1 VTRARRR
8 QILRYRVH
16 DVSPAELRRR
26 LIAGSASD
34 AAASTKTPRATE
46 TPRRPYSRQVMTACL
61 RLRMAL
67 RDKPEL
73 QSDLALIEALALRG
87 AMARDAAAA
96 VDITVDEEEQLE
108 QLADV
113 IPLDPWSRRR

>member
-16 DVSPAELRRR
+16 DVSAAELRRR
-26 LIAGSASD
+26 LLAGSARGDGDGSVTVLPQ
-34 AAASTKTPRATE
+34 A
-46 TPRRPYSRQVMTACL
+46 MTACL

-73 QSDLALIEALALRG
+73 HSDLTLIENLALRG
-87 AMARDAAAA
+87 AMSRDAAAA
-96 VDITVDEEEQLE
+96 GDITVDEEEQLE